1 MERKSQ
7 RQKKKG
13 FSRFLN
19 PVLEE
24 PGRGAAG
31 ETLPE
36 TWGKDIYPRVTPPQC
51 ATQSAFAPL
60 SKHAAG

>member
-1 MERKSQ
+1 MERKYQ
-7 RQKKKG
+7 RQKKMG

-19 PVLEE
+19 PVLE
-24 PGRGAAG
+24 RGAAG
-31 ETLPE
+31 EKLPE